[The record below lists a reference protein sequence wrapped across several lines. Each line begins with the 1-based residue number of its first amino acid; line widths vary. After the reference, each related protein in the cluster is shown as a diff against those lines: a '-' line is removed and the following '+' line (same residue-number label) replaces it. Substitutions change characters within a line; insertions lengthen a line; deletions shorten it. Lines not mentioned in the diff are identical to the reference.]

1 MSVYIIGEGMAS
13 KIAEE
18 FVQQHHS
25 IIKIE
30 KPVLKDEIWHVA
42 VSAYPPNKTFQVKIN
57 AKTGYIMG
65 F

>member
-25 IIKIE
+25 VLKIE
-30 KPVLKDEIWHVA
+30 KPVLEDEVWHVP
-42 VSAYPPNKTFQVKIN
+42 VFVHPSSKTFQVKIN